1 MKRSIFF
8 IAALA
13 ASALTGAASAYFVN
27 NHQSDVVVAPH
38 ATTEFAS
45 ESVGSHFTA
54 YDSQNYPDL
63 TYAAENAVKAGFAR
77 IRPLRY
83 SPRLAA

>member
-1 MKRSIFF
+1 MKRSIYL
-8 IAALA
+8 IAVIA

-38 ATTEFAS
+38 EATEFAS

-54 YDSQNYPDL
+54 YDSRTIP
-63 TYAAENAVKAGFAR
+63 T
-77 IRPLRY
+77 
-83 SPRLAA
+83 